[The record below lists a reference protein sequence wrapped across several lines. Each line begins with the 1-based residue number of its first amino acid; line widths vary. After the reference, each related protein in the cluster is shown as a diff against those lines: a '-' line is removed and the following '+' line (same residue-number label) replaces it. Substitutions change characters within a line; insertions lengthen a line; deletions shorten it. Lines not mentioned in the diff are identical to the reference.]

1 MTATQVTQ
9 GFRPMHVAVVLAA
22 CAWPATAAATPVE
35 RPNIILMLADDQ
47 GWNGLSVEMAP
58 GVAASRG
65 DVFHTPHLERL
76 AAAGM
81 RFSSAYAPS
90 PVCSPTRASL
100 QTGRSPAALHWTKAA
115 PPEQGHL
122 LLEPTLVKAI
132 SNDETTIGEIL
143 RHAGY
148 ATAHYGKWHIGGGGP
163 ERHGYDE
170 SDGDTGND
178 QASRFTD
185 PNPADIFGMAA
196 RADAFMARNARA
208 GRPFFIQLSW
218 NALHAAEHALAA
230 TRARVEERLGGADDR
245 RAAGGAGGKAAPA
258 GSAALLDADPISLSG
273 ATAQASDRPA
283 LFQPRGQEGLY

>member
-1 MTATQVTQ
+1 
-9 GFRPMHVAVVLAA
+9 MHVAVVFAA

-148 ATAHYGKWHIGGGGP
+148 ATAHY
-163 ERHGYDE
+163 E

-245 RAAGGAGGKAAPA
+245 RVAVAAITEDIDTGVGMVLDAVERHGLADTTFVIYTSDNGAGG
-258 GSAALLDADPISLSG
+258 GGGRDRGRQGGLSG
-273 ATAQASDRPA
+273 GKGSV
-283 LFQPRGQEGLY
+283 